1 MNELLEQQMRQ
12 LKLGGMAK
20 GWREVEFHNVEQYVG
35 ALLELELHEREVN
48 RINRMIKNA
57 GFHVLKTLDDFAWDS
72 SVELPAG
79 LTREYMTDL
88 AFLSAKEN
96 LIFMGAVGTG
106 KTHLATGIALKACQ
120 EGRHVRFF
128 TAASLANMLLEKN
141 NKGTLNSYMASI
153 KKTELIVI
161 DEVGFIP
168 LHKESAELL
177 FQVISD
183 CYERRSLIITSNL
196 EFSQWNTVF
205 GDNRLTAALI
215 DRLIHHSHI
224 VIFSGESYRLTQS
237 MRRQR
242 AVRGREE
249 EADTRRVEKA

>member
-1 MNELLEQQMRQ
+1 MSELLEQQMRQ

-20 GWREVEFHNVEQYVG
+20 EWRSIEFHDVEQYVG
-35 ALLELELHEREVN
+35 ELLKLELHEREVN
-48 RINRMIKNA
+48 RINRMVKSA
-57 GFHVLKTLDDFAWDS
+57 GFHVLKTLDDFVWNNCI
-72 SVELPAG
+72 ELPVG

-88 AFLSAKEN
+88 SFLNAKEN
-96 LIFMGAVGTG
+96 LIFMGTVGTG
-106 KTHLATGIALKACQ
+106 KTHLATAIALKACQ
-120 EGRHVRFF
+120 EGRRVRFF

-141 NKGTLNSYMASI
+141 NKGTLNSYLASM

-161 DEVGFIP
+161 DEVGFVP
-168 LHKESAELL
+168 LRKESAELL

-242 AVRGREE
+242 TVRG
-249 EADTRRVEKA
+249 

>member
-1 MNELLEQQMRQ
+1 MSELLEQQMRQ

-20 GWREVEFHNVEQYVG
+20 EWRSIEFHDIEQYVG
-35 ALLELELHEREVN
+35 ELLKLELHEREVN
-48 RINRMIKNA
+48 RINRMVKSA
-57 GFHVLKTLDDFAWDS
+57 GFHVLKTLDDFVWNS
-72 SVELPAG
+72 CIELPAG

-88 AFLSAKEN
+88 SFLNAKEN
-96 LIFMGAVGTG
+96 LIFMGTVGTG
-106 KTHLATGIALKACQ
+106 KTHLATAIALKACQ
-120 EGRHVRFF
+120 EGRRVRFF

-141 NKGTLNSYMASI
+141 NKGTLNSYLASM

-161 DEVGFIP
+161 DEVGFVP

-242 AVRGREE
+242 TVRG
-249 EADTRRVEKA
+249 